1 MGGRTVP
8 LAGVFSRMGMM
19 NAALLVQFLV
29 SIAFS
34 LTGSF
39 LPLFISGELGKTLI
53 DATYWTGI
61 AQLVASSLMAL
72 TAPFW
77 GSMCDRVGTR
87 RIMLIVLVGNIVVYA
102 GMSASTSVSHIVLFR
117 GLQGAF
123 GGMSTVMF
131 SLVAS
136 IVPAG
141 ELKRALS
148 YQMAV
153 MTLGN
158 LIGPGVGGLLASA
171 AGYRVTFAS
180 SSLLFL
186 CIVPLVSI
194 LSTPAPAGTGRETTG
209 FGVADLKTILPDV
222 VALVVVYSCI
232 SFISPVIPWF
242 LESLGVPYERL
253 LAFTAV
259 ATSINGLAFVAASP
273 LLTRV
278 VTDRTL
284 PLLSAVAAGGILAT
298 AFAVDPYQF
307 LALRV
312 AVGAIQ
318 AGVPPSLLGGKS
330 GRKGASM
337 GFLNSARFMGMA
349 LGPFFATSILG
360 DGAPPRPLYMFS
372 AMACMSVMASLFIY
386 MTHTRKSRMPDR
398 V

>member
-1 MGGRTVP
+1 
-8 LAGVFSRMGMM
+8 
-19 NAALLVQFLV
+19 
-29 SIAFS
+29 
-34 LTGSF
+34 
-39 LPLFISGELGKTLI
+39 
-53 DATYWTGI
+53 
-61 AQLVASSLMAL
+61 
-72 TAPFW
+72 
-77 GSMCDRVGTR
+77 
-87 RIMLIVLVGNIVVYA
+87 
-102 GMSASTSVSHIVLFR
+102 
-117 GLQGAF
+117 
-123 GGMSTVMF
+123 MSTVMF

-136 IVPAG
+136 IVPAE
-141 ELKRALS
+141 ELKKALS

-153 MTLGN
+153 MTLGS
-158 LIGPGVGGLLASA
+158 LVGPGVGGLLASA
-171 AGYRVTFAS
+171 VGYRMTFAS

-186 CIVPLVSI
+186 CIVPLVSM
-194 LSTPAPAGTGRETTG
+194 LSTPAQAAREQEAAG
-209 FGVADLKTILPDV
+209 FNVADLKMILPDV

-232 SFISPVIPWF
+232 SFISPIIPWF
-242 LESLGVPYERL
+242 LESLGVPYEQL
-253 LAFTAV
+253 LVFTAV
-259 ATSINGLAFVAASP
+259 ATSINGLAYVAASP

-284 PLLSAVAAGGILAT
+284 PLLSAAAAGGILAT

-372 AMACMSVMASLFIY
+372 AMACMSVVASLFIY
-386 MTHTRKSRMPDR
+386 LTHTRRAREPDR
-398 V
+398 I